1 MSSRQ
6 RRAGVPWWT
15 NSATVSGRRSGS
27 PGKARL
33 LVSIQPRK
41 AHAATKRADSQ
52 AKSPGGFRRIRY
64 RAAWSN
70 SAMTA
75 PLIVKRADPRAV
87 GAPDSFLDPR
97 GREGGVEVIWP
108 KSKKSKDL
116 RAQPF
121 VSAGRC
127 AGGVSGG
134 YGNDLPQTKGIAVL
148 ARTHS
153 FPPPGRGGQ

>member
-33 LVSIQPRK
+33 LVSTQPRK

-52 AKSPGGFRRIRY
+52 AKNPGGFRRIRY

-75 PLIVKRADPRAV
+75 PLIVLRMTVQRPHADPGQEAGLLLRRQ
-87 GAPDSFLDPR
+87 LL
-97 GREGGVEVIWP
+97 REAALGG
-108 KSKKSKDL
+108 L
-116 RAQPF
+116 
-121 VSAGRC
+121 
-127 AGGVSGG
+127 
-134 YGNDLPQTKGIAVL
+134 
-148 ARTHS
+148 
-153 FPPPGRGGQ
+153 